1 MNKKLRKFLEQNGLR
16 ADATEDQAWKLYDE
30 LKEQGIEL
38 VGVDPGKRSDAGGK
52 PVSNAPADPLS
63 NPAPAAPIDNPGQR
77 SYSKEELDN
86 IIATKTVQALAADAS
101 RRAAVQD
108 MITVAGVDDLDDGV
122 FARSLINDPA
132 IDSARASQ
140 LILTELQKRNRPI
153 GTGAQVG
160 RESGEKLRDAVTDGL
175 LLRSGHRLETPAEG
189 SREFRGRSLIE
200 VCRTMLEATGV
211 NCRTMSRMD
220 IAGRALVSGSTS
232 DFAYILGSMVN
243 RHLLAAYNEWPETW
257 RPFVAVTS
265 AMDFRDLYALKLSGS
280 PDLKG
285 LSENGEYQTAKF
297 SDAKETYR
305 VVTKGIRVPLT
316 RQMIINDDLRAFTR
330 IPQLFGTSAK
340 RMESAAV
347 YSLINANGKLSD
359 TIDLFHATHKNLA
372 GTAGALSSSTLAAG
386 RTAMRKQTG
395 MAGELIDVNPA
406 FLLVPV
412 ALETSAEI
420 LLRSTALPDDNK
432 SSGVYNP
439 WAGKLTPIAD
449 PHLDA
454 TSSTAWYL
462 LAHPNQVPTI
472 EVAWLEGEAQPYVEE
487 QVDFNSDALV
497 IKVRHDFG
505 AGVIDHVGAYKNAGG

>member
-16 ADATEDQAWKLYDE
+16 ADATEAQAWELYDE
-30 LKEQGIEL
+30 LKAQGIEL
-38 VGVDPGKRSDAGGK
+38 VGVDPGKRSAAPGAPGG
-52 PVSNAPADPLS
+52 NAPAEPS
-63 NPAPAAPIDNPGQR
+63 GNPAQPAEPAGQR

-86 IIATKTVQALAADAS
+86 IIAARTVQALAADAS
-101 RRAAVQD
+101 RRAAVQE
-108 MITVAGVDDLDDGV
+108 MVTVAGVEDLDGGV
-122 FARSLINDPA
+122 FARSLIDNPET
-132 IDSARASQ
+132 DSARASQ

-153 GTGAQVG
+153 GIGAQVG
-160 RESGEKLRDAVTDGL
+160 QESGEKLRNAVIDGL

-211 NCRTMSRMD
+211 NCRSLSRME
-220 IAGRALVSGSTS
+220 IAGRALASGSTS
-232 DFAYILGSMVN
+232 DFAYVLGAMVN

-257 RPFVAVTS
+257 RPFVAVTG
-265 AMDFRDLYALKLSGS
+265 AMDFKDLYALKLSGS
-280 PDLKG
+280 PDLQG
-285 LSENGEYQTAKF
+285 LGENGEYHTAKF

-330 IPQLFGTSAK
+330 IPQLFGTAAK

-347 YSLINANGKLSD
+347 YSLITTNGAMSD
-359 TIDLFHATHKNLA
+359 TVALFHSTHKNLA
-372 GTAGALSSSTLAAG
+372 SSAGALSSTTLAAG
-386 RTAMRKQTG
+386 RASMRKQTG
-395 MAGELIDVNPA
+395 LNGELIDATPA
-406 FLLVPV
+406 FLVVPV

-432 SSGVYNP
+432 SAGVYNP
-439 WAGKLTPIAD
+439 WAGKLSPIAD

-454 TSSTAWYL
+454 ASSTAWYL
-462 LAHPNQVPTI
+462 FAHPNQVPTI
-472 EVAWLEGEAQPYVEE
+472 EVAWLEGEEQPYVEE

-505 AGVIDHVGAYKNAGG
+505 AGVVDHVGAYKNAGG